1 MTYHRT
7 GRQRAARKQE
17 NTMTKI
23 NLANYYDADTLRG
36 FTADEYETRKRLY
49 SEREDAKKAA
59 EMEYDR
65 AAIRNPSFDEII
77 KRWPTLQPLVRKYL
91 DLDNEIKR
99 LDGQPST
106 EIGIDIGLHPEVR
119 EAIER
124 TGETPSEYARKVLVQ
139 TLMRDGFLKP
149 PYPRPAAP
157 VSVIE

>member
-1 MTYHRT
+1 
-7 GRQRAARKQE
+7 
-17 NTMTKI
+17 MTKI

-106 EIGIDIGLHPEVR
+106 EIGIDIGLHPEVL
-119 EAIER
+119 
-124 TGETPSEYARKVLVQ
+124 ARRGRSLSFGQ
-139 TLMRDGFLKP
+139 RRRLTL
-149 PYPRPAAP
+149 AALLWRAP
-157 VSVIE
+157 DLMSKSGPIR